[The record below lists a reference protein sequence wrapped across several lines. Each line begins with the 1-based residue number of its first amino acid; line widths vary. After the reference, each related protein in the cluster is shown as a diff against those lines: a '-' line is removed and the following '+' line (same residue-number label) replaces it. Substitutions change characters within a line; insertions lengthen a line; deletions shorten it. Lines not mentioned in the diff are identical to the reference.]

1 MSIQSAH
8 RSNDENTR
16 PHSGS
21 ASSREADL
29 GSAPIG
35 SLLFKLA
42 LPAIAAQIINV
53 LYNMVDRMYI
63 GHIPD
68 IGPSALTGVG
78 VTMPII
84 MCISAFA
91 ALAAM
96 GGAPQASILM
106 GKGDKDSAE
115 KVLGNCTF
123 MLTVISLVLTAL
135 FLGFGRPILLMFGA
149 SEKTILYAWNYMKI
163 YVCGT
168 FFVQMA
174 LGLNAFIN
182 AQGYAKTGM
191 ITVAIGAL
199 CNIILDPIFIFGL
212 HLDVRGAALATILSQ
227 GISCIWILRFL
238 TGTHSTLRIRL
249 RNLRP
254 QKKFILP
261 CLALGLAPFIMQF
274 TESALSI
281 SFNTSLLKYGGD
293 TAVGAMTMGPAAGAI
308 LGAVFGL
315 VSFKDALSGLGHD
328 RRVLPDQSAEYLCA
342 VRCHAR
348 AHGILRR
355 SDLQGAALDRPQG
368 GWSYFIGA
376 LSAPLLNTLF
386 FMGYIV
392 LVLYNTEFI
401 QSKVADLGAVN
412 SADVRGTAR
421 RRAGSDR
428 SNRMLRGRRRLSLV
442 RSRPSSVHAHR
453 QKRPR
458 QPKRKINNGIPGRS
472 IQAAPGMCHLKG
484 EKNGKTKLEAGQ
496 YAQSCPGGHGELR
509 GQGGKA
515 EYHHD
520 RVGGH
525 GVHQSADGVDLGPS
539 VTVFLRY
546 YRENR

>member
-8 RSNDENTR
+8 RSSDENTR
-16 PHSGS
+16 PHSGA

-106 GKGDKDSAE
+106 GKGDKASAE

-293 TAVGAMTMGPAAGAI
+293 TAVGAMTILSSVMQFSMLPLQGLIRDRSVSRGLGDVYTRQAAAGAHT
-308 LGAVFGL
+308 G
-315 VSFKDALSGLGHD
+315 
-328 RRVLPDQSAEYLCA
+328 
-342 VRCHAR
+342 R
-348 AHGILRR
+348 A
-355 SDLQGAALDRPQG
+355 
-368 GWSYFIGA
+368 
-376 LSAPLLNTLF
+376 
-386 FMGYIV
+386 
-392 LVLYNTEFI
+392 
-401 QSKVADLGAVN
+401 AD
-412 SADVRGTAR
+412 
-421 RRAGSDR
+421 
-428 SNRMLRGRRRLSLV
+428 
-442 RSRPSSVHAHR
+442 
-453 QKRPR
+453 
-458 QPKRKINNGIPGRS
+458 
-472 IQAAPGMCHLKG
+472 
-484 EKNGKTKLEAGQ
+484 
-496 YAQSCPGGHGELR
+496 
-509 GQGGKA
+509 
-515 EYHHD
+515 
-520 RVGGH
+520 
-525 GVHQSADGVDLGPS
+525 HQL
-539 VTVFLRY
+539 
-546 YRENR
+546 

>member
-16 PHSGS
+16 PHSGA

-29 GSAPIG
+29 GRAPIG

-123 MLTVISLVLTAL
+123 MLTVISLLLTAL

-261 CLALGLAPFIMQF
+261 CLALGLAPFIMQ
-274 TESALSI
+274 TPKSIPSRSELERLIPQIRAQGYACDDEESETGLTCYAAPVVSMGQAIAAISI
-281 SFNTSLLKYGGD
+281 S
-293 TAVGAMTMGPAAGAI
+293 GPSTRMELNRDRYVA
-308 LGAVFGL
+308 L
-315 VSFKDALSGLGHD
+315 VKDAALKIGKKLG
-328 RRVLPDQSAEYLCA
+328 Y
-342 VRCHAR
+342 
-348 AHGILRR
+348 
-355 SDLQGAALDRPQG
+355 
-368 GWSYFIGA
+368 
-376 LSAPLLNTLF
+376 
-386 FMGYIV
+386 
-392 LVLYNTEFI
+392 
-401 QSKVADLGAVN
+401 
-412 SADVRGTAR
+412 
-421 RRAGSDR
+421 
-428 SNRMLRGRRRLSLV
+428 
-442 RSRPSSVHAHR
+442 
-453 QKRPR
+453 
-458 QPKRKINNGIPGRS
+458 
-472 IQAAPGMCHLKG
+472 
-484 EKNGKTKLEAGQ
+484 
-496 YAQSCPGGHGELR
+496 
-509 GQGGKA
+509 
-515 EYHHD
+515 
-520 RVGGH
+520 
-525 GVHQSADGVDLGPS
+525 
-539 VTVFLRY
+539 
-546 YRENR
+546 

>member
-16 PHSGS
+16 PHSGA

-123 MLTVISLVLTAL
+123 MLTVISLLLTAL

-293 TAVGAMTMGPAAGAI
+293 TAVGAMTI
-308 LGAVFGL
+308 LSSVMQF
-315 VSFKDALSGLGHD
+315 SM
-328 RRVLPDQSAEYLCA
+328 LP
-342 VRCHAR
+342 
-348 AHGILRR
+348 
-355 SDLQGAALDRPQG
+355 LQG
-368 GWSYFIGA
+368 SH
-376 LSAPLLNTLF
+376 
-386 FMGYIV
+386 
-392 LVLYNTEFI
+392 
-401 QSKVADLGAVN
+401 
-412 SADVRGTAR
+412 
-421 RRAGSDR
+421 RA
-428 SNRMLRGRRRLSLV
+428 
-442 RSRPSSVHAHR
+442 RSRSSALTMEQKYRPCVKKRFTCFCARQPAIPPCSGSYVCWFHRFLFPSLPATQTLPAIPSGRSGSIWQLPCSLPSSSPASR
-453 QKRPR
+453 LLLPLEM
-458 QPKRKINNGIPGRS
+458 RKHPS
-472 IQAAPGMCHLKG
+472 FWHCS
-484 EKNGKTKLEAGQ
+484 GK
-496 YAQSCPGGHGELR
+496 CC
-509 GQGGKA
+509 
-515 EYHHD
+515 
-520 RVGGH
+520 
-525 GVHQSADGVDLGPS
+525 
-539 VTVFLRY
+539 F
-546 YRENR
+546 

>member
-16 PHSGS
+16 PHSGA

-35 SLLFKLA
+35 ALLFKLA

-123 MLTVISLVLTAL
+123 MLTVISLLLTAL

-212 HLDVRGAALATILSQ
+212 HLDVRGAALATIL
-227 GISCIWILRFL
+227 
-238 TGTHSTLRIRL
+238 
-249 RNLRP
+249 
-254 QKKFILP
+254 P

-293 TAVGAMTMGPAAGAI
+293 TAVGAMTILSSVMQFSMLPLQGLTQGAQPIISFNYGAKNIDRVKKAFHLLLRSAACYSTLLWLLCMLVPQIFISIFTSDADLASYTIWALRIYMAASLLFAVQLACQQTFIALGNAKTSVFLALLRKVLLLIPLIFI
-308 LGAVFGL
+308 LPHFVSNPVFG
-315 VSFKDALSGLGHD
+315 VF
-328 RRVLPDQSAEYLCA
+328 VAEPVADTIA
-342 VRCHAR
+342 VATT
-348 AHGILRR
+348 
-355 SDLQGAALDRPQG
+355 AAL
-368 GWSYFIGA
+368 
-376 LSAPLLNTLF
+376 F
-386 FMGYIV
+386 FREY
-392 LVLYNTEFI
+392 
-401 QSKVADLGAVN
+401 KKLG
-412 SADVRGTAR
+412 
-421 RRAGSDR
+421 
-428 SNRMLRGRRRLSLV
+428 
-442 RSRPSSVHAHR
+442 
-453 QKRPR
+453 
-458 QPKRKINNGIPGRS
+458 
-472 IQAAPGMCHLKG
+472 
-484 EKNGKTKLEAGQ
+484 
-496 YAQSCPGGHGELR
+496 
-509 GQGGKA
+509 
-515 EYHHD
+515 
-520 RVGGH
+520 
-525 GVHQSADGVDLGPS
+525 
-539 VTVFLRY
+539 
-546 YRENR
+546 